1 MRPAHRT
8 IDWPKI
14 VGYPEQ
20 DALVTRIA
28 VLEVLCFRRRTT
40 CQLQG
45 IDLMKTTTVLAIAL
59 GVGALAACNN
69 TPAEQAADNIEAN
82 AEATADMI
90 EENADAGTDAME
102 ANADATADA
111 VRAEGEATADTVREG
126 ADADGNSAN

>member
-1 MRPAHRT
+1 MRPAQWT

-28 VLEVLCFRRRTT
+28 VLEVLCFCGGTT
-40 CQLQG
+40 CQPQG

-90 EENADAGTDAME
+90 EENADASTDAME

-111 VRAEGEATADTVREG
+111 VRAEGETTADAVREG

>member
-1 MRPAHRT
+1 M

-28 VLEVLCFRRRTT
+28 VLEVRCFCGLDNLPTT
-40 CQLQG
+40 G
-45 IDLMKTTTVLAIAL
+45 EDLMKTTTILAIAF
-59 GVGALAACNN
+59 GVGALSACNN
-69 TPAEQAADNIEAN
+69 TPAEQAADNIEQN
-82 AEATADMI
+82 AEDTADMI

-111 VRAEGEATADTVREG
+111 VRTEGEVKADAVRTG